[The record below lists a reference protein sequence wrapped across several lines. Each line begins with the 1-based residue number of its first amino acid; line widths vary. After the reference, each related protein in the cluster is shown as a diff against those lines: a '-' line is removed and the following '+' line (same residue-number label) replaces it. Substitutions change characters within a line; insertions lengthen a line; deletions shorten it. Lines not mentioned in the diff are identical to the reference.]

1 MTTLRGRLAKLNYRL
16 AEETTITV
24 TQKVPKAYTPRVKA
38 ALRAV
43 DTAMKA
49 GKLLMDDDAAMNG
62 PYDGSLDP
70 RVLHP
75 TLLAAARAEFAA
87 LEWRLDY
94 LFEVVRADLGC
105 SIARELVREFGTPG
119 FAVR

>member
-24 TQKVPKAYTPRVKA
+24 TQKVPKAYTPLVKA

-43 DTAMKA
+43 ETAMKA
-49 GKLLMDDDAAMNG
+49 GKLLADDEVAMNS
-62 PYDGSLDP
+62 PYDGEPDP

-75 TLLAAARAEFAA
+75 IVRAVARAEFKA
-87 LEWRLDY
+87 LDWRMDY
-94 LFEVVRADLGC
+94 LFDVVRADLGRG
-105 SIARELVREFGTPG
+105 IAQQLMREFATTG
-119 FAVR
+119 FAVK